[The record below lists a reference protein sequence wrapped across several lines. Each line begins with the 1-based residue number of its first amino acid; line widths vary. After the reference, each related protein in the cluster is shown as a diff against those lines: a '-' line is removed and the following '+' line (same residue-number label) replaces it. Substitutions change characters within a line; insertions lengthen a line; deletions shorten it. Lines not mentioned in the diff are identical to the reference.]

1 MTMLTPLEDEIEKK
15 TQYKFIE
22 DDFRLLEI
30 NIDTLAKIKLTE
42 QVSNDTGEI
51 TVAVSLEPPL
61 SKSRLKKTK
70 IILSPDGIVVYP
82 QSLYLV
88 SKLRGEAAVKD
99 TGSIA
104 KGLLAYTRYL
114 DSTYYTQ
121 HDEDGNEIPPE
132 YLTYKTLSKYE
143 EEGAPWLFAEFL
155 LANCNN
161 IEGAKGDEA
170 FSLSTARSY
179 MSAVIGFYK
188 WMQKYGY
195 IKNDD
200 QHIVTHFTTGTM
212 HQELNQHDML
222 AHTKSGSRRNYET
235 SNIMKMFPKKENTPA
250 HKKLKPMHP
259 EHKTL
264 FNKHVSSLPKATG
277 LIFRLCIEAGLRIDE
292 AIHFPAHDI
301 GKADYSDLDV
311 VPIKITRTKFSKP
324 RTVEIPIELYEELEI
339 YKESNARLKNLN
351 KHNELVQAGAILG
364 TVDYLFISNKGT
376 PYSGNTLET
385 HFSNLRKNIRKIDST
400 WYYRIHDLRSTF
412 ATHWLWNESQERN
425 VAYDYLMDELAQLM
439 GHESTSTTEKYI
451 KYMNKLDD
459 QIQTARA
466 KNRKIN
472 GGWA

>member
-1 MTMLTPLEDEIEKK
+1 MIETHEDKYSDIYDDYQLLSIEV
-15 TQYKFIE
+15 
-22 DDFRLLEI
+22 
-30 NIDTLAKIKLTE
+30 DTLAKLQISASIDTE
-42 QVSNDTGEI
+42 SGEVTHSPYLSPSN
-51 TVAVSLEPPL
+51 LE
-61 SKSRLKKTK
+61 SRLKKTD
-70 IILSPDGIVVYP
+70 IIIAPDGTVVYP

-88 SKLRGEAAVKD
+88 SKLRGEGKVKD

-104 KGLLAYTRYL
+104 KGLLAFTRYL
-114 DSTYYTQ
+114 DSTHYSQ
-121 HDEDGNEIPPE
+121 IDEDGNEIPPE
-132 YLTYKTLSKYE
+132 YLTYKTLSRYE
-143 EEGAPWLFAEFL
+143 EEGAPWRFAEFL

-161 IEGAKGDEA
+161 IEGANGDEA

-200 QHIVTHFTTGTM
+200 QNIVTHYTTGRV

-222 AHTKSGSRRNYET
+222 AHTKSGSNRTYET
-235 SNIMKMFPKKENTPA
+235 SNLMKMFPKKENTPA

-259 EHKTL
+259 EHKAL
-264 FNKHVSSLPKATG
+264 FNEYVNSLPKATG
-277 LIFRLCIEAGLRIDE
+277 LIFQLCVEAGLRIDE

-339 YKESNARLKNLN
+339 YKESNARLTNLS
-351 KHNELVQAGAILG
+351 KRNELAQSGEVLDA
-364 TVDYLFISNKGT
+364 VEYLFISNKGT

-385 HFSNLRKNIRKIDST
+385 HFSNLRKQIREVDSS

-412 ATHWLWNESQERN
+412 ATHWLWQESQKRA
-425 VAYDYLMDELAQLM
+425 VGYDFLMDELAELM

-451 KYMNKLDD
+451 KFMNKLDD
-459 QIQTARA
+459 QINMAKA
-466 KNRKIN
+466 KNRNIN

>member
-1 MTMLTPLEDEIEKK
+1 
-15 TQYKFIE
+15 
-22 DDFRLLEI
+22 
-30 NIDTLAKIKLTE
+30 
-42 QVSNDTGEI
+42 
-51 TVAVSLEPPL
+51 
-61 SKSRLKKTK
+61 
-70 IILSPDGIVVYP
+70 
-82 QSLYLV
+82 V
-88 SKLRGEAAVKD
+88 SKLRGEGKVKD

-104 KGLLAYTRYL
+104 KGLLAFTRYL
-114 DSTYYTQ
+114 DSTHYSQ
-121 HDEDGNEIPPE
+121 IDEDGNEIPPE
-132 YLTYKTLSKYE
+132 YLTYKTLSRYE
-143 EEGAPWLFAEFL
+143 EEGAPWRFAEFL

-161 IEGAKGDEA
+161 IEGANGDEA

-200 QHIVTHFTTGTM
+200 QNIVTHYTTGTV

-222 AHTKSGSRRNYET
+222 AHTKSGSNRTYET
-235 SNIMKMFPKKENTPA
+235 SNLMKMFPKKENTPA

-259 EHKTL
+259 EHKAL
-264 FNKHVSSLPKATG
+264 FNEYVNSLPKATG
-277 LIFRLCIEAGLRIDE
+277 LIFQLCVEAGLRIDE

-339 YKESNARLKNLN
+339 YKESNARLTNLS
-351 KHNELVQAGAILG
+351 KRNELAQSGEVLDA
-364 TVDYLFISNKGT
+364 VEYLFISNKGT

-385 HFSNLRKNIRKIDST
+385 HFSNLRKQIREVDSS

-412 ATHWLWNESQERN
+412 ATHWLWQESQKRA
-425 VAYDYLMDELAQLM
+425 VGYDFLMDELAELM

-451 KYMNKLDD
+451 KFMNKLDD
-459 QIQTARA
+459 QINMAKA
-466 KNRKIN
+466 KNRNIN

>member
-1 MTMLTPLEDEIEKK
+1 MYIEHKNDN
-15 TQYKFIE
+15 E
-22 DDFRLLEI
+22 GSENDFWLLEI
-30 NIDTLAKIKLTE
+30 AVDTLAKLKITEIIKNDSGEVVLTP
-42 QVSNDTGEI
+42 QLSPSN
-51 TVAVSLEPPL
+51 LQ
-61 SKSRLKKTK
+61 SRLKKTD
-70 IILSPDGIVVYP
+70 IIIAPEGTIVYP

-114 DSTYYTQ
+114 DSTHHSQ
-121 HDEDGNEIPPE
+121 VDEDGNEIPPE

-143 EEGAPWLFAEFL
+143 EEGAPWRFAEFL

-161 IEGAKGDEA
+161 IEGANGDEA

-179 MSAVIGFYK
+179 MSAIIGFYK

-200 QHIVTHFTTGTM
+200 QNIVTHYTTGTK
-212 HQELNQHDML
+212 HQDLNQYDML
-222 AHTKSGSRRNYET
+222 AHTKSSSNRTYET
-235 SNIMKMFPKKENTPA
+235 SNIMRMFPKKDNTPA

-259 EHKTL
+259 EHKAF
-264 FNKHVSSLPKATG
+264 FNEHVNLLPKATG
-277 LIFRLCIEAGLRIDE
+277 LIFRLCVEAGLRIDE

-339 YKESNARLKNLN
+339 YKESNARLTNLN
-351 KHNELVQAGAILG
+351 KRNELVQAGEILDA
-364 TVDYLFISNKGT
+364 VDYLFISNKGT
-376 PYSGNTLET
+376 PYSGSTLET
-385 HFSNLRKNIRKIDST
+385 HFSNLRKQIREIDST

-412 ATHWLWNESQERN
+412 ATHWLWRESQERD
-425 VAYDYLMDELAQLM
+425 VGYDYLIDELAELM
-439 GHESTSTTEKYI
+439 GHASTSTTEKYI
-451 KYMNKLDD
+451 KFMNKVDD
-459 QIQTARA
+459 QISTAKA

>member
-1 MTMLTPLEDEIEKK
+1 MLSIEV
-15 TQYKFIE
+15 
-22 DDFRLLEI
+22 
-30 NIDTLAKIKLTE
+30 DTLAKLKISASIDTE
-42 QVSNDTGEI
+42 SGEV
-51 TVAVSLEPPL
+51 THSPNLSPSELE
-61 SKSRLKKTK
+61 SSLKKTD
-70 IILSPDGIVVYP
+70 IIIAPDGTVVYP
-82 QSLYLV
+82 QALYLMY
-88 SKLRGEAAVKD
+88 KLRGEGKVKD

-104 KGLLAYTRYL
+104 KGLLAFTRYL
-114 DSTYYTQ
+114 DSTHYSQ
-121 HDEDGNEIPPE
+121 VDEDGNEIPPE

-143 EEGAPWLFAEFL
+143 EEGAPWRFAKFL

-161 IEGAKGDEA
+161 IEGANGDEA

-200 QHIVTHFTTGTM
+200 KNVVTHYTTGTV

-222 AHTKSGSRRNYET
+222 AHTKSGSNRTYET
-235 SNIMKMFPKKENTPA
+235 SNLMKMFPKKQNTPT

-259 EHKTL
+259 EHKAL
-264 FNKHVSSLPKATG
+264 FNEHVTSLPKATG
-277 LIFRLCIEAGLRIDE
+277 LIFRLCVEAGLRIDE

-301 GKADYSDLDV
+301 GKADYSDLDA
-311 VPIKITRTKFSKP
+311 VPVKITRTKGSKE

-339 YKESNARLKNLN
+339 YKESNTRLTNLN
-351 KHNELVQAGAILG
+351 KRNELVQSGEMLDA
-364 TVDYLFISNKGT
+364 VEYLFISNKGT

-385 HFSNLRKNIRKIDST
+385 HFSNLRKQIREVDSS

-412 ATHWLWNESQERN
+412 ATHWLWQESQKRA
-425 VAYDYLMDELAQLM
+425 VGYDFLMDELAELM
-439 GHESTSTTEKYI
+439 GHASTSTTEKYI
-451 KYMNKLDD
+451 KFMNKLDD
-459 QIQTARA
+459 QVNMAKA